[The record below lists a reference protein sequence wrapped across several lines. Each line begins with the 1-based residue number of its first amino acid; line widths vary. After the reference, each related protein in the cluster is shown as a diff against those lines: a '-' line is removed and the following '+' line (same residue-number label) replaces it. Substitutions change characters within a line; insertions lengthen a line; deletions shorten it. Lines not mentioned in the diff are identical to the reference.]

1 MFHLIENNMQS
12 SSSYPLPQCM
22 EDQLEEICLSTQFPW
37 YFIKE
42 TTWLE
47 NGVGN
52 YDSTSFSHV
61 LVMDY
66 QPVSL
71 QYDLFESA
79 LRCIAAVAEQ
89 PFNDIYRA
97 RLGLLYPDGKQ
108 HHNPH
113 VDFEFPHTTALYY
126 VNDADGCTHFFKDSM
141 VIQRH
146 QPAKGRM
153 IVFDG
158 LQLHASASPSK
169 GVRVALNVNFRPR
182 VC

>member
-1 MFHLIENNMQS
+1 MM
-12 SSSYPLPQCM
+12 
-22 EDQLEEICLSTQFPW
+22 DQLEEICLSTQFPW

-47 NGVGN
+47 EGVGN
-52 YDSTSFSHV
+52 YDSSSFSHV

-66 QPVSL
+66 QAASH

-79 LRCIAAVAEQ
+79 LRMIAYHADK
-89 PFNDIYRA
+89 PFRDIYRA
-97 RLGLLYPDGKQ
+97 RLGLLYPDTKK

-126 VNDADGCTHFFKDSM
+126 VNDSDGPTHFFQDGE
-141 VIQRH
+141 VIQKSD
-146 QPAKGRM
+146 PIKGKM
-153 IVFDG
+153 VVFDG
-158 LQLHASASPSK
+158 LQTHASASPTN
-169 GVRVALNVNFRPR
+169 GVRIALNVNFRPR

>member
-1 MFHLIENNMQS
+1 MRFSISN
-12 SSSYPLPQCM
+12 PLPVCM
-22 EDQLEEICLSTQFPW
+22 EDQLEQICSSTQFPW

-47 NGVGN
+47 EGVGN
-52 YDSTSFSHV
+52 YDSSSFSHV

-66 QPVSL
+66 VPVSNH
-71 QYDLFESA
+71 YDLFESA
-79 LRCIAAVAEQ
+79 FRCIAEVAKQ
-89 PFNDIYRA
+89 PFSDIYRA

-126 VNDADGCTHFFKDSM
+126 INDSDGSTHFFDGEN
-141 VIQRH
+141 IIHR
-146 QPAKGRM
+146 QPPEKGRM
-153 IVFDG
+153 ITFDG
-158 LQLHASASPSK
+158 QEVHASASPSK
-169 GVRVALNVNFRPR
+169 GVRIALNVNFRPR

>member
-1 MFHLIENNMQS
+1 
-12 SSSYPLPQCM
+12 M

-47 NGVGN
+47 EGVGGG

-89 PFNDIYRA
+89 PFTDIYRA

>member
-1 MFHLIENNMQS
+1 MRSIS
-12 SSSYPLPQCM
+12 SFPLPQPM
-22 EDQLEEICLSTQFPW
+22 MDQLEEICLNTQFPW

-47 NGVGN
+47 EGVGN
-52 YDSTSFSHV
+52 YDSSSFSHV

-66 QPVSL
+66 QPAS
-71 QYDLFESA
+71 QYYDVFESA
-79 LRCIAAVAEQ
+79 LRMIAHYAEQ
-89 PFNDIYRA
+89 PFTDIYRA

-126 VNDADGCTHFFKDSM
+126 VNDADGATHFFKDSM

-146 QPAKGRM
+146 QPVKGRM

-158 LQLHASASPSK
+158 EQVHASASPTK
-169 GVRVALNVNFRPR
+169 GVRIALNVNFRPK
-182 VC
+182 VTEC

>member
-1 MFHLIENNMQS
+1 MQS

-47 NGVGN
+47 EGVGGG

-89 PFNDIYRA
+89 PFTDIYRA